1 MCGRIAN
8 RPDLA
13 SACSGVAALVRLC
26 LAILLASMLPAAAQ
40 AQAISQFTNST
51 SGAIPESTT
60 CATTLTR
67 TFSVAS
73 ALTVSDVDI
82 GVLLSHNTRSHI
94 RLSLTSPAGT
104 TVNLITNSGGTADHI
119 NVLFDDEAAAAIS
132 THTANDTITTV
143 PPYQRTFRPASVL
156 SAFDGQNAAGTWT
169 LRICDS
175 QTGTTGTFTRA
186 DLYITQPYADL
197 SLNKTVSNS
206 TPANGASASYTLTL
220 TNASASPSTA
230 TGVTVQ
236 DTLPLGINFV
246 SSSGDGSFNAGTGVW
261 TVGSIPPGAT
271 RTLTINFTVTATAG
285 ATITNSAEVSA
296 SSLIDSDSTVNNG
309 STIED
314 DDAAVSFTVSGSR
327 VAGIAP
333 TLICPAGTTIH
344 NWDTLSWTAGS
355 TNNSYSVP
363 FVGTTNFA
371 ITTTGGTWQTLALLG
386 GLNPAL
392 QNQATGGL
400 SPAQYSLSHYID
412 FTNTSQSVS
421 TTVTLPT
428 AVPGAQFTLF
438 DVDWGS
444 AQFADKITITGS
456 YRGNSVT
463 PILTNGVSNY
473 VIGNSA
479 YGDNTSDPTSANGNL
494 VVTFNT
500 AVDTITITYG
510 NHSLAPADPGVQSYM
525 LHDITMCRPVANL
538 SVAKISSVLSDG
550 VSTTN
555 PKAIPGATVRYCIT
569 VSNAG
574 SGTATSVSASDTL
587 PATVTF
593 VPGSMASGTSC
604 GSASTV
610 EDDNGTGTDETDP
623 FGMVFNSG
631 TITGTAA
638 TLAPGSTFAMIFNV
652 TVN

>member
-1 MCGRIAN
+1 MCGQIAIRPDEVSAN
-8 RPDLA
+8 R
-13 SACSGVAALVRLC
+13 GVAAIVRACLATMLLC
-26 LAILLASMLPAAAQ
+26 LLPGVAHAQ
-40 AQAISQFTNST
+40 AVSQFTNST
-51 SGAIPESTT
+51 GGAIPESLT

-67 TFSVAS
+67 TFSVTS
-73 ALTVSDVDI
+73 AFTVSDVDI
-82 GVLLSHNTRSHI
+82 GVLLSHNTRSNI

-104 TVNLITNSGGTADHI
+104 TVNLITNSGSNADHI
-119 NVLFDDEAAAAIS
+119 NVMFDDEAMAAIS
-132 THTANDTITTV
+132 THTANDAITTV

-175 QTGTTGTFTRA
+175 AVGTTGTFSRA
-186 DLYITQPYADL
+186 DLYLTRPYADL
-197 SLNKTVSNS
+197 SLGKTVSNNA
-206 TPANGASASYTLTL
+206 PANGASTSYTLTV
-220 TNASASPSTA
+220 TNASTSPLTA

-261 TVGSIPPGAT
+261 TVGSVPPGAT

-285 ATITNSAEVSA
+285 ATIQNSAEISA
-296 SSLIDSDSTVNNG
+296 SSVIDLDSTVNNG
-309 STIED
+309 STTED
-314 DDAAVSFTVSGSR
+314 DDALVSFSVSGSR
-327 VAGIAP
+327 VAGIPP

-344 NWDTLSWTAGS
+344 DWDTLTWTAGS
-355 TNNSYSVP
+355 TNNDYAVP

-371 ITTTGGTWQTLALLG
+371 VTTNGGTWQSLALLG

-400 SPAQYSLSHYID
+400 TPAQYSLSHYID
-412 FTNTSQSVS
+412 FTNTSQTVS

-456 YRGNSVT
+456 YRGKSVT
-463 PILTNGVSNY
+463 PVLTNGVSNY

-494 VVTFNT
+494 VVTFN
-500 AVDTITITYG
+500 APVDTITVTYG

-525 LHDITMCRPVANL
+525 LHDITMCRPIANL
-538 SVAKISSVLSDG
+538 SVTKISSVQSDG
-550 VSTTN
+550 ISVTN
-555 PKAIPGATVRYCIT
+555 PKAIPGAIVRYCIT

-593 VPGSMASGTSC
+593 IPGSMATGATC
-604 GSASTV
+604 GSASTA
-610 EDDNGTGTDETDP
+610 EDDDGSGVDETDP
-623 FGMVFNSG
+623 FGMTFNNG
-631 TITGTAA
+631 LVTGTAA
-638 TLAPGSTFAMIFNV
+638 LLAPNATFAMAFNV

>member
-13 SACSGVAALVRLC
+13 SACSGMAALVRLC

-82 GVLLSHNTRSHI
+82 GVLVTHNSRGNV

-104 TVNLITNSGGTADHI
+104 TVNLITNIGGTADHI

-132 THTANDTITTV
+132 THTANDTITIV

-175 QTGTTGTFTRA
+175 QPGTTGTFTRA

-206 TPANGASASYTLTL
+206 APANGASASYTLTL

-246 SSSGDGSFNAGTGVW
+246 SSSGDGSYNAGTGVW

-309 STIED
+309 STTED

-479 YGDNTSDPTSANGNL
+479 YGDNTSDPTSSNGNL

-538 SVAKISSVLSDG
+538 SVTKISSVLSDG

-610 EDDNGTGTDETDP
+610 EDDNGTGTDESDP
-623 FGMVFNSG
+623 IGMVFNSG

-638 TLAPGSTFAMIFNV
+638 TLAPNSTFAMIFNV